1 MTNTSEPIGELEEQP
16 PEEIIDYQHLLV
28 QMRGIGVGLKQLC
41 GLPPGELALLITL
54 DKWMS
59 DERSIRPSD
68 LGKEM
73 HLSRPAISRML
84 KSLKEKGFLELSSQ
98 TQDHRYV
105 KVALTEEG
113 RASLKEELRKCS
125 DVLKRVVSRMG
136 IEDLHR
142 MLSYNEMF
150 VGYLMEELKQRTFQ
164 IKD

>member
-1 MTNTSEPIGELEEQP
+1 
-16 PEEIIDYQHLLV
+16 
-28 QMRGIGVGLKQLC
+28 
-41 GLPPGELALLITL
+41 
-54 DKWMS
+54 MS

-113 RASLKEELRKCS
+113 RTSLKEELRKCS
-125 DVLKRVVSRMG
+125 DVLKRVVARMG
-136 IEDLHR
+136 IEDLNR
-142 MLSYNEMF
+142 MLCYNEMF
-150 VGYLMEELKQRTFQ
+150 VGYLMEELKQRNVQ